1 MSFKVSKALVCLWSL
16 TLLPSTSVAHHGV
29 TGQFDL
35 EQVLTVTGVVN
46 RVRFVN
52 PHAYVYFKVRNE
64 AGAEEQWRCELR
76 SGSLLKRKGWTVD
89 MFEPGTKIT
98 VFGSPD
104 RRDSKTCYTETITF
118 EDGTVIARYDTLDDS
133 GNIVVGE
140 RELVREDGTP
150 NLAGNWTEPIKNAPN
165 PWGPSPRSDGAPV
178 GIDFAQDGSPQKIAA
193 PEAVGWTEE
202 AIQNRPPPYVLTEL
216 AKEEAD
222 DFTQDQNPR
231 FNCEPTNIIFDYA
244 FDQMMNKIE
253 QTGSAVV
260 ISYGFMDMVRVIHL
274 VGDFPETIEPSV
286 TGYSVGEWEED
297 TLVVRTKGFKPG
309 FLRAI
314 GGRATDSVR
323 HSDQMEITERFTM
336 SKDGMSL
343 VREYTI
349 VDPLYLAEPYTH
361 RNSSLYSTDRFIPY
375 ECEELM
381 GGGDR
386 ESGALAE

>member
-1 MSFKVSKALVCLWSL
+1 MSFKPSILYTALTCLCGFI
-16 TLLPSTSVAHHGV
+16 LLPSTTVAHHGV

-35 EQVLTVTGVVN
+35 EQVLTVSGVVN

-52 PHAYVYFKVRNE
+52 PHAYVYFKVENE
-64 AGAEEQWRCELR
+64 AGKEEQWRCELR

-89 MFEPGTKIT
+89 MFKPGTKIT

-104 RRDSKTCYTETITF
+104 RRDPKTCYTETITF

-150 NLAGNWTEPIKNAPN
+150 NFAGNWTEPIKNAPN
-165 PWGPSPRSDGAPV
+165 PWGPSPRSEGAPV
-178 GIDFAQDGSPQKIAA
+178 GYDFTRDRSPQKIAA

-216 AKEEAD
+216 AREEAD

-260 ISYGFMDMVRVIHL
+260 ITYGFMDMVRVIHL
-274 VGDFPETIEPSV
+274 IGGFPETIDPSV
-286 TGYSVGEWEED
+286 AGYSVGTWEGN
-297 TLVVRTKGFKPG
+297 TLVVQTKGFKPG

-336 SKDGMSL
+336 SKDGTEL
-343 VREYTI
+343 IREYTI
-349 VDPLYLAEPYTH
+349 VDPLYLAEPYSH

-381 GGGDR
+381 LEDG
-386 ESGALAE
+386 S